1 MGKNTKKGNGTS
13 KKANATKKNEVA
25 NNNPEIV
32 DENNVNNEVPQN
44 ESPAA
49 PAEETKQEPK
59 AAKKEK
65 IDAKYIERTKQVF
78 ETAKRLTAE
87 MNGEESDEYKA
98 VCSTAERVVSMLET
112 KVKSE
117 SESKKENELKR
128 KMQKALKDGDYQGLV
143 KLQKEMEALKGTS
156 SSEEAPAEGEE

>member
-13 KKANATKKNEVA
+13 KKANAAKKNEVA
-25 NNNPEIV
+25 NKNPQIV
-32 DENNVNNEVPQN
+32 DENNEVPQN

-65 IDAKYIERTKQVF
+65 IDAKYIERTKHVF

-143 KLQKEMEALKGTS
+143 KLQKEMEALKGIS